1 MSFANYWENEILD
14 HIFGKGSY
22 TAPSNIYVGLSA
34 ADPLDD
40 ASGLSEPSGGSYA
53 RVQTSPADWNAA
65 SGGSITNASRV
76 TFTTSTAVWG
86 TMTHVCIFDAATAG
100 NLLASGSLSAPA
112 QVLNNNTCYFEIND
126 LEVTLT

>member
-1 MSFANYWENEILD
+1 MSFANYWENAILD
-14 HIFGKGSY
+14 HIFDKGSY
-22 TAPSNIYVGLSA
+22 TAPSNIYVGLSE